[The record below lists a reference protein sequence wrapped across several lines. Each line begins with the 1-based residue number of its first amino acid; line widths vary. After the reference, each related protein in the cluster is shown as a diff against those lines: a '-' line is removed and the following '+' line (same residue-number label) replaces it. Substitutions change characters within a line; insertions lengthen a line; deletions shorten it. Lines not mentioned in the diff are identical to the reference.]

1 MQLPG
6 RQYKQERAFSSKSP
20 LSAQKNEKY
29 LVDEEKS
36 RIFASEINFII
47 MCTINM
53 TFEVPESKS
62 IDIEA
67 LKKQIND
74 LFNVIVARPSVL
86 KKEKNHAWTE
96 EFRGKWQDTNISAED
111 FVREI
116 REHRETRSI
125 VDL

>member
-1 MQLPG
+1 
-6 RQYKQERAFSSKSP
+6 
-20 LSAQKNEKY
+20 
-29 LVDEEKS
+29 
-36 RIFASEINFII
+36 

-86 KKEKNHAWTE
+86 KKENNHAWTE
-96 EFRGKWQDTNISAED
+96 EFRGKWQDDNMTAEE

-116 REHRETRSI
+116 RAHRNTRQI
-125 VDL
+125 VEL

>member
-1 MQLPG
+1 
-6 RQYKQERAFSSKSP
+6 
-20 LSAQKNEKY
+20 
-29 LVDEEKS
+29 
-36 RIFASEINFII
+36 

-74 LFNVIVARPSVL
+74 LFNVIVSRPSVL

-96 EFRGKWQDTNISAED
+96 EFRGKWRDDNMTAEE
-111 FVREI
+111 FVRQI
-116 REHRETRSI
+116 RENRTTRST
-125 VDL
+125 VEL